1 MVYTAKDISH
11 TTGLK
16 PVLTFDQL
24 VAKYES
30 LEPKLPDNPS
40 KASLTLNSMAV
51 QQFLGIA
58 MDNNDRERDLK
69 LLKDRQDMIKEVA
82 AYHGFTPHD
91 VQNAMGVLD
100 PDLDDVPM
108 AQHFRMDTDDEDD
121 DDSNHPPYARGPGY
135 GPVRRGMNAQTVRG
149 AEFNWMG
156 QPQPFGRHGHPVNA
170 PPPGHGRGP
179 PPPPPQGIA
188 QPQVVIDPRLI
199 EHLTLQ
205 GQNLARTNQPLEALG
220 KKEFRAQHPLP

>member
-1 MVYTAKDISH
+1 MVYTAKEISH

-30 LEPKLPDNPS
+30 LEPKVPDNPN

-51 QQFLGIA
+51 QQFIGIA
-58 MDNNDRERDLK
+58 MDNHDRERDLK

-100 PDLDDVPM
+100 PDLEDVPM
-108 AQHFRMDTDDEDD
+108 GGEHYHIGSGDEGYDS
-121 DDSNHPPYARGPGY
+121 DDSNHPPMPEGQAMDLYVEVY
-135 GPVRRGMNAQTVRG
+135 KRRR
-149 AEFNWMG
+149 
-156 QPQPFGRHGHPVNA
+156 
-170 PPPGHGRGP
+170 
-179 PPPPPQGIA
+179 
-188 QPQVVIDPRLI
+188 
-199 EHLTLQ
+199 
-205 GQNLARTNQPLEALG
+205 
-220 KKEFRAQHPLP
+220 